1 MDADQRTLL
10 EKLAV
15 AKSIVNS
22 EACLSIEPAPMWSDI
37 STVHRVWLA
46 EVVHQARAEAT
57 ATIATLS
64 ARVSELELAE
74 SSGK

>member
-15 AKSIVNS
+15 AKSVINS
-22 EACLSIEPAPMWSDI
+22 EPCLSIEPAPMWCDI

-46 EVVHQARAEAT
+46 EVVHQARAEAAT
-57 ATIATLS
+57 TIAALS
-64 ARVSELELAE
+64 ARVAELELA
-74 SSGK
+74 GAKV